1 MNATAPTPATGLL
14 VAAGKPIKTWQLR
27 RSEEV
32 VMQVW
37 RVIAN
42 SGSRGIS
49 PADIRSRMNNI
60 DVDVLK
66 QHLHE
71 LRRKGHTRFDSPT
84 NSKRVGCWVATAKL
98 PLNQE
103 APLWMQD
110 LGDNADNEG
119 AHASDQA
126 AKGSAAVQA
135 ACAGAVPNSVFA
147 LGQAVA
153 TDFGVDID
161 SVHMPAEH
169 KQALAE
175 AAPPAS
181 APAPAPAPAAEPEPE
196 PGPEPEAGPEL
207 AATDSHQPLVP
218 LFSLQSDGT
227 LAGTLEDGR
236 VLHMSP
242 NDTRHLFAFLDR
254 LMAIGHGSLSEAA
267 S

>member
-1 MNATAPTPATGLL
+1 MNAAAPTPTPATGLL

-42 SGSRGIS
+42 SGARGIS

-147 LGQAVA
+147 LGQAA
-153 TDFGVDID
+153 AADSGVDID
-161 SVHMPAEH
+161 SVHMPAAH
-169 KQALAE
+169 KQALAD
-175 AAPPAS
+175 AAPPAPS
-181 APAPAPAPAAEPEPE
+181 PAPAAEPEPE
-196 PGPEPEAGPEL
+196 PDAGPEL
-207 AATDSHQPLVP
+207 AATDSHQPVVP